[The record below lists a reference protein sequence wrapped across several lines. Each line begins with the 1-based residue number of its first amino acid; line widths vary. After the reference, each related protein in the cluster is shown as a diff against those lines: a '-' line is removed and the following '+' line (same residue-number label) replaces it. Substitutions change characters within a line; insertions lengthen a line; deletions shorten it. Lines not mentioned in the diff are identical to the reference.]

1 MIRFIRLGKNYRN
14 IMRCLFLLPAFFLLF
29 TSCHEE
35 IDPNYACSVE
45 DPLNNLDWL
54 AERIREMEE
63 STLSSYFYVSMA
75 RYRSKTVFVF
85 KNCCPFC
92 ATVTPVVDCSGE
104 EIGHLGSI
112 DPSKLKD
119 EVIIWEGEDFACNP
133 PASS

>member
-1 MIRFIRLGKNYRN
+1 MRYLFI
-14 IMRCLFLLPAFFLLF
+14 LPVLFFLF
-29 TSCHEE
+29 SSCHEE
-35 IDPNYACSVE
+35 IDPNYACSVA

-54 AERIREMEE
+54 AERVRETEE
-63 STLSSYFYVSMA
+63 SSLAPYFYISMA

-85 KNCCPFC
+85 RNCCPFC

-119 EVIIWEGEDFACNP
+119 EVIIWKDEDFACVFP
-133 PASS
+133 TSR